1 MEAVWSP
8 PIELESRKPMHRSK
22 TDARSEATVSPTVL
36 PAVLPGVIAVIGCDG
51 SGKSSITAD
60 LLKNLRRERRAEWR
74 YMGLVSGESG
84 DKIKRLPLIGT
95 ALERFLAAKARR
107 AQDTRQKLPGTKTA
121 LIMYGFSVWR
131 RRKLAKIKK
140 LSAQGVVVI
149 VDRYPQIEV
158 PGFHY
163 DGPGLTAAVT
173 SSRYVQRLG
182 KREQKLYEWMADHV
196 PALVIRLNVDL
207 ATALERKPDHPSEEL
222 ADKIAVMPKL
232 RFNGAR
238 IVDIDTR
245 APYPEVLDA
254 AWRAVEES
262 LRPSG
267 QEHELS
273 GIEESLE
280 GSPGEPPS

>member
-1 MEAVWSP
+1 MEVPKTHTGS
-8 PIELESRKPMHRSK
+8 ES
-22 TDARSEATVSPTVL
+22 T
-36 PAVLPGVIAVIGCDG
+36 VLPGVIAVIGCDG

-60 LLKNLRRERRAEWR
+60 LLKNLRRERPVEWR

-84 DKIKRLPLIGT
+84 DKIKRVPIIGT
-95 ALERFLAAKARR
+95 ALERYLAAKARR
-107 AQDTRQKLPGTKTA
+107 AQDMRQKLPGTKTA
-121 LIMYGFSVWR
+121 VVMYGMSVWR

-140 LSAQGVVVI
+140 LSAKGVVVI

-182 KREQKLYEWMADHV
+182 VREQKLYQWMADHV

-207 ATALERKPDHPSEEL
+207 ETALGRKPDHPSEEL

-245 APYPEVLDA
+245 APYEQVLEAAWQAVQEVLAPA
-254 AWRAVEES
+254 AR
-262 LRPSG
+262 R
-267 QEHELS
+267 
-273 GIEESLE
+273 
-280 GSPGEPPS
+280 